1 MTGAHGVGAVRGEES
16 REGLVPGDKWDWDQ
30 DRRSP
35 ALSAGCGQDQRGRR
49 ASQQP
54 YSSGRCRHRP
64 PFQHGPVPARR
75 GFGTSPGPSGSSRR
89 AAGEEVRG
97 AEAGGGDR
105 DRDRDRAAAGGRA
118 DPPDGGRPRFAAAR
132 PAPPARRHEPQQR
145 QQRAR
150 KGGHSPAVG

>member
-16 REGLVPGDKWDWDQ
+16 REGLAPGDKWDWDQ

-35 ALSAGCGQDQRGRR
+35 AISAGCGQDQRGRR

-89 AAGEEVRG
+89 AQGEEVRG

-105 DRDRDRAAAGGRA
+105 RRAARTGRPGAEAGGGDRAAWGGGGRRGPGPGPGGGGGQGG
-118 DPPDGGRPRFAAAR
+118 PP
-132 PAPPARRHEPQQR
+132 
-145 QQRAR
+145 
-150 KGGHSPAVG
+150 